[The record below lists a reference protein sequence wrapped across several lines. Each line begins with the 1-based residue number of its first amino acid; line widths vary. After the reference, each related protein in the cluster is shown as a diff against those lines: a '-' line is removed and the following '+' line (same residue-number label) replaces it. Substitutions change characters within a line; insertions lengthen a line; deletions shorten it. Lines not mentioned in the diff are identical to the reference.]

1 MRSFTVFSTDL
12 TGQPVSL
19 ALATLIY
26 EWRRYLAAIVALAFS
41 GLLVLGTTGLFTGI
55 VHSVLA
61 TTERSRADIFILPYN
76 SPQLVE
82 SGDSSLPARIRP
94 LIYMN
99 PQVVDAESMWGS
111 GAQWVNLPGPGQQ
124 QVSTFVQIWAI
135 DTEPGALTLPV
146 DYPESTRLA
155 LSAPGAVAIDE
166 TDLKRLG
173 VKLGDTVSLNRHT
186 VRLAAV
192 LHGYQ
197 GVTQPSVVMSKDTLR
212 GIGQGGQ
219 DNGKIGPLMV
229 KIRDPKQAD
238 AVVKQLNAVSNK
250 AYIALT
256 TAQLSKNDEAALLSE
271 QIIGVLLVF
280 FTILSIGIG
289 IGVTSQ
295 TLRGAILSNIREFA
309 SLRALGISMW
319 SLRLIIMELSFWVGV
334 AGLAATI
341 GLTWLVSLASTRAGL
356 PLVLRAPSVEW
367 VSGMLMILAVASG
380 ALALGILKKS
390 QPADLLR

>member
-1 MRSFTVFSTDL
+1 
-12 TGQPVSL
+12 VSL
-19 ALATLIY
+19 ALSTLIY

-61 TTERSRADIFILPYN
+61 TTERTRADIFIMPPN
-76 SPQLVE
+76 SPQLVD
-82 SGDSSLPARIRP
+82 SGDSGLPDRIRP
-94 LIYMN
+94 LIYLN
-99 PQVVDAESMWGS
+99 PEVTDVESLEGN
-111 GAQWVNLPGPGQQ
+111 GGQWVNSPGPGQPRVQ
-124 QVSTFVQIWAI
+124 TFVQIWAI

-146 DYPESTRLA
+146 DYPDSTRLA
-155 LSAPGAVAIDE
+155 LSAPGAVAIDQ

-173 VKLGDTVSLNRHT
+173 VKLGDIVSLNRHT

-192 LHGYQ
+192 LHNYQ

-212 GIGQGGQ
+212 QIGLG
-219 DNGKIGPLMV
+219 DSNGKTGPLMV
-229 KIRDPKQAD
+229 RIRDPRRASQVA
-238 AVVKQLNAVSNK
+238 AELN
-250 AYIALT
+250 
-256 TAQLSKNDEAALLSE
+256 KNDEASLLSE

-280 FTILSIGIG
+280 FILLSIGIG

-319 SLRLIIMELSFWVGV
+319 SLRLIVMELSFWVGV
-334 AGLAATI
+334 AGLGATLL
-341 GLTWLVSLASTRAGL
+341 LTWLVSMGTQAIGL
-356 PLVLRAPSVEW
+356 PLVIRAGPAEG
-367 VSGMLMILAVASG
+367 VSAMLMVLAVASG

>member
-1 MRSFTVFSTDL
+1 
-12 TGQPVSL
+12 VSL

-61 TTERSRADIFILPYN
+61 TTERSRADLFVMPPN
-76 SPQLVE
+76 SPQLIND
-82 SGDSSLPARIRP
+82 GGNGLPERIRP
-94 LIYMN
+94 LIYLN
-99 PQVVDAESMWGS
+99 PEVVDVEAMQGN
-111 GAQWVNLPGPGQQ
+111 GAQWVNNPGPGEQRVQ
-124 QVSTFVQIWAI
+124 TFVQIWSI

-146 DYPESTRLA
+146 DYPDATRLA

-192 LHGYQ
+192 LHNYQ
-197 GVTQPSVVMSKDTLR
+197 GVTQPSVVMSNDTLR
-212 GIGQGGQ
+212 QIGLG
-219 DNGKIGPLMV
+219 DTNGKTGPLMV
-229 KIRDPKQAD
+229 KIRDPKRAD
-238 AVVKQLNAVSNK
+238 QVVAALNAVSHND
-250 AYIALT
+250 YLALT
-256 TAQLSKNDEAALLSE
+256 KAQLNKNDEAALLSE

-280 FTILSIGIG
+280 FILLSIGIG

-319 SLRLIIMELSFWVGV
+319 SLRLIVMELSFWVGV
-334 AGLAATI
+334 AGMGATLA
-341 GLTWLVSLASTRAGL
+341 LTWLVAQATKSIGL
-356 PLVLRAPSVEW
+356 PLVVRAPAAEW
-367 VSGMLMILAVASG
+367 VSAMLMILAVASG

>member
-1 MRSFTVFSTDL
+1 
-12 TGQPVSL
+12 VSL
-19 ALATLIY
+19 ALSTLIY

-61 TTERSRADIFILPYN
+61 TTERTRADIFIMPPN
-76 SPQLVE
+76 SPQLID
-82 SGDSSLPARIRP
+82 SGDSGLPDRIRP
-94 LIYMN
+94 LIYLN
-99 PQVVDAESMWGS
+99 PEVTDVESMQGN
-111 GAQWVNLPGPGQQ
+111 GAQWVNSPGPGQQ
-124 QVSTFVQIWAI
+124 RVQTFVQIWAI

-146 DYPESTRLA
+146 DYPDSTRLA
-155 LSAPGAVAIDE
+155 LSAPGAVAIDQ

-173 VKLGDTVSLNRHT
+173 VKLGDIISLNRHT

-192 LHGYQ
+192 LHNYQ

-212 GIGQGGQ
+212 QIGLG
-219 DNGKIGPLMV
+219 DTNGKTGPLMV
-229 KIRDPKQAD
+229 KIRDPKRAAQ
-238 AVVKQLNAVSNK
+238 VVAALNAASHK
-250 AYIALT
+250 DYIALT
-256 TAQLSKNDEAALLSE
+256 TAQLNKNDEASLLSE

-280 FTILSIGIG
+280 FILLSIGIG

-319 SLRLIIMELSFWVGV
+319 SLRLIVMELSFWVGV
-334 AGLAATI
+334 AGLGATLL
-341 GLTWLVSLASTRAGL
+341 LTWLVSIGTQSIGL
-356 PLVLRAPSVEW
+356 PLVVRAGPAEW
-367 VSGMLMILAVASG
+367 VSGMLMVLAVASG